1 MDVPIDLPR
10 GWSGTTTLAVSK
22 MARGVM
28 APLVTHEMYI
38 RERRTADIAAPSR
51 PPGEGSR
58 DAFRYPRWCM
68 LGRAC

>member
-10 GWSGTTTLAVSK
+10 GWPGTTTPMGPKVAC
-22 MARGVM
+22 GVM
-28 APLVTHEMYI
+28 APLVTHEMYV
-38 RERRTADIAAPSR
+38 RERRTADLAAPSR
-51 PPGEGSR
+51 PPGERSR